1 LAGNRYANIYIVY
14 RLPLSLRT
22 VDELLEDGDN
32 LGEGSKISLEVGL
45 DLLGVLAELGIEVL
59 SVGDGGHGGAEDRLD
74 DEAVVGLQGV
84 AVGSAERVSKLLR
97 GVGDVA
103 LKGLAGEVKATDEP
117 EAALGGSVLASLELV
132 TDKVLDGAGLSRSG
146 SLAGTEL
153 LDVAKD
159 ILLDGTESHTTNGI
173 EDGGQ
178 GLGGLEE
185 LSGRDSLAVGLIDGN
200 VDERSLKR
208 LHNSASRGVS
218 SVRHDD

>member
-1 LAGNRYANIYIVY
+1 MYDRE
-14 RLPLSLRT
+14 
-22 VDELLEDGDN
+22 ELF
-32 LGEGSKISLEVGL
+32 VP
-45 DLLGVLAELGIEVL
+45 
-59 SVGDGGHGGAEDRLD
+59 
-74 DEAVVGLQGV
+74 
-84 AVGSAERVSKLLR
+84 
-97 GVGDVA
+97 
-103 LKGLAGEVKATDEP
+103 DEP